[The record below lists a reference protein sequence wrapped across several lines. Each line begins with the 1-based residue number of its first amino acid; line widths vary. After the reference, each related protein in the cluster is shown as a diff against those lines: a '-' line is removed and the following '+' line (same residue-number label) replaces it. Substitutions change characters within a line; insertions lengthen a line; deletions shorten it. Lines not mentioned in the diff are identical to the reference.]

1 MGNGLLSSG
10 GELWLRQRRLAQPAF
25 HRERISAYASAM
37 TAYTEQMLHVWRDG
51 EVRDVHQEMM
61 RVTLQIVSS
70 VLFGADAAGEVRKVA
85 AAAAIVQQTFAARLN
100 STILP
105 PDILPTPANLRLRV
119 AVRRLDGIVYRM
131 IEERRA
137 GREQADDLLSLFL
150 RAQDEDGTCMTV
162 KQLRDEVMTL
172 FLAGHETTAL
182 ALTWTLYLLS
192 QHPEVEARLL
202 TEIDAVLGRRNP
214 TAEDRSKL
222 SYTEKVVMESMRL
235 YPPAWGLVRDAMKD
249 CSLDGYRIEAGM
261 YVAMSQWVMHR
272 DLRYFDNPEQFQ
284 PDRWN
289 ADAARHRP
297 KFAYFPF
304 GGGGH
309 LCIGSSFAMME
320 AILLLAMIVQRFH
333 LSLVPAHP
341 VVPQPAMT
349 LRPAHG
355 MRMVLHQR

>member
-272 DLRYFDNPEQFQ
+272 DLRYFEHPDRFD
-284 PDRWN
+284 PDRWETE
-289 ADAARHRP
+289 AARRRP